1 MNTSGLSF
9 KTKKNI
15 TKNDIITICNLL
27 NSNCEYSDL
36 CEFTPEGITEG
47 GILYNFKD
55 EFDKKWYKSV
65 RLCVNFGASGGE
77 WYWVNKDVMTEWCDN
92 NEIIFKENITFT
104 TFLKSFHGA
113 PAFTLDELKIWE
125 ECFKQIG
132 ILRFGKYPSKK
143 DLTYSK

>member
-1 MNTSGLSF
+1 MNTRGLSF

-36 CEFTPEGITEG
+36 CKFTPEGISEG

-65 RLCVNFGASGGE
+65 RLCVNFGASGGK
-77 WYWVNKDVMTEWCDN
+77 WYRVNEDVMTGWCD
-92 NEIIFKENITFT
+92 
-104 TFLKSFHGA
+104 
-113 PAFTLDELKIWE
+113 
-125 ECFKQIG
+125 
-132 ILRFGKYPSKK
+132 RMV
-143 DLTYSK
+143 